1 MNDIQDLLTDL
12 ENQRE
17 AMIELL
23 VHWAETNS
31 GSSNLDGLERM
42 LTLLEPEFGRLDGDM
57 HRIDL
62 SPMESVTDLGETSY
76 TRLGQALLVRK
87 RPEAPLRIFLCI
99 HYDTVFG
106 PDHPFQSCTRS
117 SDGRLLG
124 PGTADAKGG
133 IVIILKALEVLEQSP
148 WAEALGWEILLT
160 PDEELG
166 SPGSASLL
174 ADAAGRNHV
183 GLVFEPAL
191 PDGSLVG
198 DRKGS
203 GNFTVTVHG
212 RSAHAGR
219 DPESG
224 RNAIHAVAELI
235 VDLNAAAAA
244 EPGIIVNVGRISGG
258 GPVNMVPELAVCR
271 LNVRVTDRR
280 EQRLIETA
288 LQSQLARLNARDG
301 MTADLHGGFA
311 RPPKQVDDKTD
322 RLHSFINECGRELGL
337 DLQRK
342 PSGGACDGNILL
354 AAGLPVVDS
363 LGVCGGNLHTST
375 EYVLIDTLI
384 ERAKLTALVL
394 LRAARDRRVLT
405 EIVR

>member
-23 VHWAETNS
+23 VQWSETNS
-31 GSSNLDGLERM
+31 GSGSLGDLERM
-42 LTLLEPEFGRLDGDM
+42 LKLLELEFDRLDGDM
-57 HRIDL
+57 RRIDL
-62 SPMESVTDLGETSY
+62 SPMETVTDRGELTY
-76 TRLGQALLVRK
+76 TELGQALSIRK

-117 SDGRLLG
+117 SDNRLSG

-133 IVIILKALEVLEQSP
+133 IVVMLKALEILERSS
-148 WAEALGWEILLT
+148 WAEALGWEVLLT

-174 ADAAGRNHV
+174 ADAARRNHV

-219 DPESG
+219 DPETG
-224 RNAIHAVAELI
+224 RNAIHAMAELI
-235 VDLNAAAAA
+235 TDLNAAAAS

-271 LNVRVTDRR
+271 LNVRVTDSR
-280 EQRLIETA
+280 EQSLIETT

-311 RPPKQVDDKTD
+311 RPPKQVDDRTD

-337 DLQRK
+337 VLQRK
-342 PSGGACDGNILL
+342 PSGGACDGNILS

-363 LGVCGGNLHTST
+363 LGVCGGNLHTGS

-394 LRAARDRRVLT
+394 LRSARDIRTVM